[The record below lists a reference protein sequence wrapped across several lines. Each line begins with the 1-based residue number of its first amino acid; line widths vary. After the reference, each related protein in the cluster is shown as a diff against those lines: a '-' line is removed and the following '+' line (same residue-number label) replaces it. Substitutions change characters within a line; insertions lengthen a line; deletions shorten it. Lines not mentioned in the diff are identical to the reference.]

1 MWRGLG
7 VTSPGAVQ
15 IDIIG
20 TGGQLLILEKCSD
33 EVRHISEV
41 ALVWK

>member
-1 MWRGLG
+1 MA
-7 VTSPGAVQ
+7 SPGTVQ
-15 IDIIG
+15 VGITG
-20 TGGQLLILEKCSD
+20 TGGQLLIFEECSD